1 MPRKRAKWPMEL
13 ILGEEES
20 EFHKQD
26 QGIQDQDR
34 DLLTEETGTG
44 DTEETLIEVTAET
57 MTEDQ
62 GTNKNKFRQPIVG

>member
-1 MPRKRAKWPMEL
+1 MFLFWPLGLMPRKRAKWPMEL

-44 DTEETLIEVTAET
+44 DTE
-57 MTEDQ
+57 
-62 GTNKNKFRQPIVG
+62 VGDFFGHI